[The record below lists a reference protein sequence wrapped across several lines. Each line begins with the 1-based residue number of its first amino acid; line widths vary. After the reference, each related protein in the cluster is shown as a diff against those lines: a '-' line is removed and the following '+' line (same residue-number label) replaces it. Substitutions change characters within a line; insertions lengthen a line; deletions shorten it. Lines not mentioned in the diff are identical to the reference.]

1 MGISIE
7 TLALARKYAKQ
18 VAKEEGVNQDFL
30 SDFVTDK
37 TTAEFCASITS
48 CSAVKQGNSF
58 MGAVTLT
65 DMQSVGWMS
74 FTVSSADLFLPLS
87 LYQQQKLLTVGMA
100 STGKP
105 LVVGKL
111 L

>member
-58 MGAVTLT
+58 MGGCNAYGYALQRKRRVSGGCHS
-65 DMQSVGWMS
+65 QSAWRIYS
-74 FTVSSADLFLPLS
+74 CP
-87 LYQQQKLLTVGMA
+87 
-100 STGKP
+100 
-105 LVVGKL
+105 
-111 L
+111 